1 MKDRVLAPGAVGLV
15 ELLDGVL
22 QVAEVMVTAH
32 AGVDAD
38 AVTHGKELNH
48 ATKSRRGGI
57 AILP

>member
-1 MKDRVLAPGAVGLV
+1 MKDRV
-15 ELLDGVL
+15 

-57 AILP
+57 AFLP